1 MSNSKRQSL
10 IIIGFGL
17 IIIAGIILYFALSS
31 PKISDNSALSQ
42 TVTKSVSDNNT
53 STSKTSQD
61 VTTVNS
67 AAYPINLNDCTV
79 DELITIDGI
88 GEVKAS
94 AIIEYR
100 ELIGGYTSV
109 EEIKNIKG
117 IGDKIYEKISPY
129 LCV

>member
-1 MSNSKRQSL
+1 MSNSKRQSV

-17 IIIAGIILYFALSS
+17 LILSGIILYFALSS
-31 PKISDNSALSQ
+31 PKNSNFVLLQ
-42 TVTKSVSDNNT
+42 TVTATDDTVSSSEIT
-53 STSKTSQD
+53 Y
-61 VTTVNS
+61 S
-67 AAYPINLNDCTV
+67 ADDDSIAYPINLNDCTV
-79 DELITIDGI
+79 DDLITLEGI
-88 GEVKAS
+88 GEAKAS

-117 IGDKIYEKISPY
+117 IGDSIYERISPY